1 MLGLIGRLEPGGA
14 QGCRVVHPALPEL
27 VPTLRRGE
35 ALWQVGRRS
44 FLVQHRLSSFE
55 QALVDTDA
63 RMVRHRDLAR
73 AG

>member
-1 MLGLIGRLEPGGA
+1 
-14 QGCRVVHPALPEL
+14 VHPALPEL